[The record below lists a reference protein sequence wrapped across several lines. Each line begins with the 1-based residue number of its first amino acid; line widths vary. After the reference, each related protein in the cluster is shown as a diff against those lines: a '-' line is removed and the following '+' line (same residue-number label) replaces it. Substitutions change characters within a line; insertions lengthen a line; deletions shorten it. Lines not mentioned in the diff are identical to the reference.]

1 MKKEKDSETDPGLP
15 HCSFCWKQLEEMK
28 DSKTEFFAGDGS
40 TRLKIVDA
48 NAREKTLHFISNTGK
63 ISWPLKY
70 QRLVEIHDRIHQKE
84 VALTPY
90 EIDKILPTWGNYIT
104 GLLRYLGCDKP

>member
-1 MKKEKDSETDPGLP
+1 
-15 HCSFCWKQLEEMK
+15 
-28 DSKTEFFAGDGS
+28 
-40 TRLKIVDA
+40 VDA
-48 NAREKTLHFISNTGK
+48 NAREQTLHFISNTGK

-70 QRLVEIHDRIHQKE
+70 QKLVDIHTRIHNKE

-90 EIDKILPTWGNYIT
+90 EIDKILPTWGNYIA